1 MHTALSAKP
10 GPSVRTSVAQLQ
22 ANAVRA
28 AKFLKSMANP
38 ARLMVLCQLSIGES
52 SVGELERIVG
62 ISQSGLSQH
71 LAVLRREGIVK
82 TRRVGQTI
90 LYSLAGRE
98 AALVMDV
105 LYDMFCRKAAGKPA
119 REPKQLKQVG

>member
-1 MHTALSAKP
+1 MHTAVPATLRR
-10 GPSVRTSVAQLQ
+10 SVRASVAQLQ

-38 ARLMVLCQLSIGES
+38 TRLMVLCQLSTGES
-52 SVGELERIVG
+52 SVGDLERMVG

-98 AALVMDV
+98 AALVMDA
-105 LYDMFCRKAAGKPA
+105 LYEVFCSKAVRKPA
-119 REPKQLKQVG
+119 RVPKSKPPA

>member
-1 MHTALSAKP
+1 MRA
-10 GPSVRTSVAQLQ
+10 SVARLQ
-22 ANAVRA
+22 SNAVRA
-28 AKFLKSMANP
+28 ARFLKSMANP
-38 ARLMVLCQLSIGES
+38 ARLMVLCQLSTGEK
-52 SVGELERIVG
+52 SVGELERIVD

-90 LYSLAGRE
+90 QYSLAGRE

-105 LYDMFCRKAAGKPA
+105 LYEVFCSKAARKSA
-119 REPKQLKQVG
+119 RPPKSKTAA

>member
-1 MHTALSAKP
+1 MHTALPSTSTA
-10 GPSVRTSVAQLQ
+10 SVRASVARLQ
-22 ANAVRA
+22 SNAVRA
-28 AKFLKSMANP
+28 ARFLKSMANP
-38 ARLMVLCQLSIGES
+38 ARLMVLCQLSTGEK
-52 SVGELERIVG
+52 SVGELERIVD

-90 LYSLAGRE
+90 QYSLAGRE

-105 LYDMFCRKAAGKPA
+105 LYEVFCSKAARKSA
-119 REPKQLKQVG
+119 RPPKSKTAA

>member
-1 MHTALSAKP
+1 MHTALSP
-10 GPSVRTSVAQLQ
+10 ISRPSVRASVAQLQ
-22 ANAVRA
+22 SNAVRA
-28 AKFLKSMANP
+28 ARFLKSMANP
-38 ARLMVLCQLSIGES
+38 ARLMVLCQLSTGEK

-105 LYDMFCRKAAGKPA
+105 LYEVFCSEVALKPA
-119 REPKQLKQVG
+119 RVPKSKAAA